1 MPPNAR
7 WRALRADRQMDQH
20 AQSRLV
26 DGTGLEADHGKH
38 IHEMPATPGTE
49 FDIFRVKAS

>member
-1 MPPNAR
+1 
-7 WRALRADRQMDQH
+7 MDQH